1 MKVLV
6 VNGSARKEKG
16 YTAKILDPF
25 IKGME
30 KAGAQVELLYSK
42 KLDVNPCN
50 GEFDCWYEN
59 VGECYIDD
67 GMQQVYPKLREAD
80 ILVLGMPVYFPIPSE
95 LQKFLNRLM
104 PLMNPVL
111 KFKDGRTQIK
121 CHDDVRIRKIVLVS
135 VCGWWEMG
143 NFDLVE
149 HIVREICLKAGVEF
163 AGSVLRPHADILP
176 KEKVKAGEVFGALE
190 ELGFCF
196 IKDGSLSEDLLKVI
210 AQPLI
215 SEYDCRKRLTRE

>member
-6 VNGSARKEKG
+6 VNGSVRKEKG
-16 YTAKILDPF
+16 YTAKILSPF

-30 KAGAQVELLYSK
+30 QAGAQVELLYSK
-42 KLDVNPCN
+42 QLNVTPCS
-50 GEFDCWYEN
+50 GDFSCWYEN
-59 VGECYIDD
+59 SGECYIND
-67 GMQQVYPKLREAD
+67 GMQQIYPKLREAD
-80 ILVLGMPVYFPIPSE
+80 FFVLGIPVYFPIPSE
-95 LQKFLNRLM
+95 IQKFLNRLM

-111 KFKDGRTQIK
+111 KFKNGRTQIRW
-121 CHDDVRIRKIVLVS
+121 HDDVRIRKIVLVS

-149 HIVREICLKAGVEF
+149 HIVKEICLKVSVDF

-176 KEKVKAGEVFGALE
+176 HEKEKSIEVFKALE
-190 ELGFCF
+190 ELGFCL
-196 IKDGSLSEDLLKVI
+196 IKDGSLSEDLLKVV

-215 SEYDCRKRLTRE
+215 SESADRKRLTRE